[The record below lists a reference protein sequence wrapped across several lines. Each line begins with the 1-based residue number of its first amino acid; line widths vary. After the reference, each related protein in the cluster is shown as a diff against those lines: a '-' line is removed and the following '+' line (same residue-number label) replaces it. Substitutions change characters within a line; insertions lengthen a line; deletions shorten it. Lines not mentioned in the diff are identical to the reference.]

1 MTLDTTIDRA
11 AEVGLVG
18 FVGGQIRQG
27 LDLVLEVDVVDV
39 SVQGELAGV
48 PDRAGLIAGRLL
60 RHHRLG
66 ERRVHVEGRDVRH
79 QEPLRILSVD
89 REVGLNAIV
98 GRQVGQG
105 LGVGVLGKG
114 GLDGTLHRQSRGV
127 HIKLEVHILHAGGDG
142 QVFQGAPLELSEAL
156 ILMPAG
162 IFVVGDVERHLA
174 GAVIGL
180 ARSDLHGPAVT
191 ARRAGE
197 QGRHFAIV
205 RLTGQQV
212 DIKAVALG
220 LGDFVHAADGQRA
233 EVEVL
238 GRLEGV
244 AAHPVFVAL
253 QVALQARAGH
263 GVALAADGVRRR
275 RRQEHQLLLRDVCRC
290 GRVGA
295 VVVRRQG
302 LVGVPVAVERVF
314 DGQAAAQIAIESQ
327 VLKVRLLLRV
337 VVVLEGRIGRVIAQ
351 RETLAVGFRL
361 GDGRGGAGVAL
372 IVVVVIAGEQ
382 EGRRPLR
389 GDRQGRLDEL
399 ILTGAR
405 AVGQVTI
412 RLVFHEVCHDVQ
424 IVEVF
429 HRAGGQSGHA
439 LDGAEATR
447 GQRLADRELV
457 FEGQGEQVQR
467 AAEAG
472 LAEVRRRARAA
483 VDDDAADGRVR
494 EEGVGV
500 VARAVGVAP
509 GDTVVRDVEFTVLE
523 TAHRDLGAVRGA
535 RAVRVRHAGHRRGEH
550 RRRREVAH
558 ARRGFFDELAG
569 DHGLRLGRLQGRL
582 HRRGVRRLADWSGD
596 LHRFDF
602 RRISV
607 RRGGAIGGV
616 RDRQGQRRRGDAD
629 NEARR
634 QFRRKAARIHDV
646 TAP

>member
-1 MTLDTTIDRA
+1 M
-11 AEVGLVG
+11 AE
-18 FVGGQIRQG
+18 
-27 LDLVLEVDVVDV
+27 
-39 SVQGELAGV
+39 
-48 PDRAGLIAGRLL
+48 
-60 RHHRLG
+60 
-66 ERRVHVEGRDVRH
+66 
-79 QEPLRILSVD
+79 
-89 REVGLNAIV
+89 
-98 GRQVGQG
+98 
-105 LGVGVLGKG
+105 
-114 GLDGTLHRQSRGV
+114 
-127 HIKLEVHILHAGGDG
+127 
-142 QVFQGAPLELSEAL
+142 
-156 ILMPAG
+156 
-162 IFVVGDVERHLA
+162 
-174 GAVIGL
+174 
-180 ARSDLHGPAVT
+180 
-191 ARRAGE
+191 
-197 QGRHFAIV
+197 
-205 RLTGQQV
+205 
-212 DIKAVALG
+212 
-220 LGDFVHAADGQRA
+220 
-233 EVEVL
+233 
-238 GRLEGV
+238 
-244 AAHPVFVAL
+244 
-253 QVALQARAGH
+253 
-263 GVALAADGVRRR
+263 
-275 RRQEHQLLLRDVCRC
+275 
-290 GRVGA
+290 
-295 VVVRRQG
+295 
-302 LVGVPVAVERVF
+302 
-314 DGQAAAQIAIESQ
+314 IAIQ
-327 VLKVRLLLRV
+327 TQIFKVRLLLGV
-337 VVVLEGRIGRVIAQ
+337 VVFLVGRHGGVVAERK
-351 RETLAVGFRL
+351 TLAVGFRL
-361 GDGRGGAGVAL
+361 SDRRGGAGVAL

-389 GDRQGRLDEL
+389 GDRQCRLDEL
-399 ILTGAR
+399 VLTRAR
-405 AVGQVTI
+405 AVRQVPV
-412 RLVFHEVCHDVQ
+412 RLVFHEVGDDIQ
-424 IVEVF
+424 IVQVL
-429 HRAGGQSGHA
+429 HRASGEGGHA

-447 GQRLADRELV
+447 GQRLADCELV

-596 LHRFDF
+596 LDRFDF